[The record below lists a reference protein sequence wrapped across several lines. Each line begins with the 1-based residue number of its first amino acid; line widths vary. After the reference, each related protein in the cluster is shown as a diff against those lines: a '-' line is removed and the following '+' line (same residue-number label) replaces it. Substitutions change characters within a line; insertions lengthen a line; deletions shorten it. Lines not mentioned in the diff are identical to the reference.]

1 MNRRLSFFLL
11 TSVFLSL
18 LSCND
23 DNTLTAI
30 EESSEALSSSSSM
43 LSISSAIE
51 NSSSSP
57 VSSSSVDESSSS
69 SIIPVPV
76 LVFLSSSSSITDTT
90 PLDTLNSLLFDRIGG
105 GQLHFYA
112 DVKNSTIRATVTSY
126 NFNSANLKFAIPVPL
141 CHLICV
147 DTIVPERVLAGSIIT
162 ALDSATDISGTFE
175 PPTSETGTWLSIYVV
190 SAGVQ
195 TEITDITL
203 RSSLLSLETMI
214 QDSCLTTK

>member
-1 MNRRLSFFLL
+1 MNRYLSFFLL
-11 TSVFLSL
+11 TSFFLSL

-23 DNTLTAI
+23 DNTPTAT
-30 EESSEALSSSSSM
+30 EKSSEALSSSSSM
-43 LSISSAIE
+43 SSISSAIE
-51 NSSSSP
+51 KASSSV
-57 VSSSSVDESSSS
+57 VSSSST
-69 SIIPVPV
+69 
-76 LVFLSSSSSITDTT
+76 TDTM

-112 DVKNSTIRATVTSY
+112 DVKNSTIRAIVTSY
-126 NFNSANLKFAIPVPL
+126 NFNSANLKFAIPVPP
-141 CHLICV
+141 CHPMCV

-195 TEITDITL
+195 TEITDTTL
-203 RSSLLSLETMI
+203 RNSLLTLETMI
-214 QDSCLTTK
+214 QDSLTAK